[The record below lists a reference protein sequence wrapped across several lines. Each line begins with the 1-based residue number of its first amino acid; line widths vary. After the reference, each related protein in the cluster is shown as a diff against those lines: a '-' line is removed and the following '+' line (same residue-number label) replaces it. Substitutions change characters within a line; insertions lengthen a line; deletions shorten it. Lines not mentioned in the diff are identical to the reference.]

1 MTSGVADLLLLLDDN
16 MTELYDLYIANP
28 PRDLQSRETT
38 SAQHR
43 IFLSR
48 GVRELGLALSEAQA
62 LLRDARACGA
72 NAYLV
77 PTVYRHAPVSLDQAR
92 AAAETAYTRLI
103 AQGRRLGPLEPGYD
117 DRLWWVFCADDI
129 EAIEQ
134 DRYPGRVHIA
144 IDKLDGHMRTKE
156 ELDAWL
162 RLSTP

>member
-1 MTSGVADLLLLLDDN
+1 MLLLRDN
-16 MTELYDLYIANP
+16 FMTELYDLYIANP
-28 PRDLQSRETT
+28 PRDLQSRETA
-38 SAQHR
+38 SAQHQV
-43 IFLSR
+43 FLAR
-48 GVRELGLALSEAQA
+48 GVRELGLALPDAQA

-72 NAYLV
+72 NVYLV
-77 PTVYRHAPVSLDQAR
+77 PVAYRHAPISLDQAR
-92 AAAETAYTRLI
+92 AIAEKAYTQLI
-103 AQGRRLGPLEPGYD
+103 AQGRRLGALEPGYD